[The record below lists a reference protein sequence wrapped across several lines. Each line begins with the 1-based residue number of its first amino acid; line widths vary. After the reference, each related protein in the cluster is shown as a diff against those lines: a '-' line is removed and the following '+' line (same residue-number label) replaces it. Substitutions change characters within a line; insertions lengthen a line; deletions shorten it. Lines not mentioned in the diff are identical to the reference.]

1 MSAIRLFAQT
11 ALFAF
16 TLAACGGGGGG
27 ATPAPVPGP
36 TPPPAVVKTS
46 VAEAARFLDQ
56 ASFGASP
63 SSLATVQSRTLA
75 ETLDAEFAK
84 PASLYSGFVFEDAN
98 SNTLCPATGA
108 PAHCF
113 RDHYTLFHLQPQFFA
128 RALTGDDQLR
138 QRVAFALSQ
147 IMVIS
152 GTDIRQPYAMA
163 AFQNILASDAFGNFR
178 TLLGDVTLNPA
189 MGDYLDMVNN
199 DKPNPTRGTTPNENY
214 AREIL
219 QLFSIGLVQLNP
231 DGTAKLDGNGQ
242 ALASYSQDTVEGF
255 AHAFT
260 GWTYA
265 ARPGATSK
273 WINPR
278 NYEGQMVP
286 FDAHHDMVAKTLL
299 NGTQLPANQSAATDL
314 NQALDVIFQH
324 PNVGPFIGKQLIQ
337 FLVTSN
343 PSPAYVARVTAA
355 FNDNGSGVRGDLK
368 AVVKAI
374 LLDDEARGETK
385 AASDYGRLREPVMV
399 LTALLRGAGGSTN
412 SDGYYLE
419 AVANALAQ
427 PVYTAPSVFNFY
439 APSTPLPGSS
449 SLVAP
454 ALGIIDG
461 TTAIARANVI
471 SKLLAGAIPPDS
483 TVTAATGTAV
493 DSGRFVSVATDA
505 TALVALIN
513 SSYFH
518 NAMSSGLQTTLTQTV
533 NGIADNATRA
543 RAALYLALASPEFA
557 VQK

>member
-427 PVYTAPSVFNFY
+427 PAYTAPSVFNFY

-493 DSGRFVSVATDA
+493 DSGRFVSVAADA